1 MPADEESAEVKQKEE
16 TANGVEVKEEA
27 NDEEMKT
34 VEELSD
40 DGKNKQSDYFM
51 IQKRLDYR
59 QVYKCVDLISDL
71 P

>member
-1 MPADEESAEVKQKEE
+1 MKAEQELAPAEEPMPADEESSEVKQKEE

-51 IQKRLDYR
+51 I
-59 QVYKCVDLISDL
+59 
-71 P
+71 

>member
-1 MPADEESAEVKQKEE
+1 MKAERELAPVEEPMPADEESSEVKQKEE

-40 DGKNKQSDYFM
+40 DGKNKQSYYFM
-51 IQKRLDYR
+51 I
-59 QVYKCVDLISDL
+59 
-71 P
+71 

>member
-1 MPADEESAEVKQKEE
+1 MKAEQELAPAEEPMPADEESSEVKQKEE

-40 DGKNKQSDYFM
+40 DGKNKQSHYFM
-51 IQKRLDYR
+51 I
-59 QVYKCVDLISDL
+59 
-71 P
+71 

>member
-1 MPADEESAEVKQKEE
+1 MKAERELAPVEEPMPEDEESSEVKQKEE

-40 DGKNKQSDYFM
+40 DGKNKQSHYFM
-51 IQKRLDYR
+51 I
-59 QVYKCVDLISDL
+59 
-71 P
+71 

>member
-1 MPADEESAEVKQKEE
+1 MKAERELAPVEEPMPADEESAEVKQKEE

-51 IQKRLDYR
+51 I
-59 QVYKCVDLISDL
+59 
-71 P
+71 

>member
-1 MPADEESAEVKQKEE
+1 MKAERELAPVEERMPADEESSEVKQKEE

-51 IQKRLDYR
+51 I
-59 QVYKCVDLISDL
+59 
-71 P
+71 